1 MTSSNM
7 NFGPEWMRRFP
18 AKSASQA
25 GDLRLSSPLQEWAS
39 STSPAGAQPATPTSA
54 HPSNLPA
61 FSYSSVAAN
70 NTRAAAQANAMSSL
84 DPSADTPSDT
94 LNPFKYSKDF
104 MLSLFK
110 PVGVPIEFERHDYVT
125 SEEPLLPMASQ
136 PFTEQELKILSGSVN
151 SEVVRR
157 VPQSGDGGQER
168 SSGQRRE
175 SLSGHDH
182 SKDRDYGGRGD
193 RSDKGSHSR
202 SHDKFHGSGRSK
214 NLNNDDRH
222 HSHSNMGYG
231 SGGSMNNKRSEHN
244 VREEDGLWNSPV
256 KGNTTVGSFDANGV
270 FRIAAQDGEELGA
283 LSEKDD
289 SDHEAPTGNPAPGQ
303 QHDAGHKAVSL
314 ESGSTKI
321 SNASLRAPESGPN
334 GHPRV
339 TDKNSLPLEEK
350 LAGVA
355 VAEPQEAYPLT
366 SSVLNSI
373 DLDHEEDEFSPFGG
387 SGAIK
392 ANATAA
398 AAAATAAQAAPAAP
412 PTNNAPAE
420 LSSWL
425 YRDPTGS
432 IQGPF
437 RSEEMHEWYKGGF
450 FTLDLLVKREQDPT
464 FEPLVSLIR
473 RIGSEDRP
481 FLVAG
486 MVRPEVRPTLSL
498 PQRPNVGGYSQ
509 QGGWGGGLSAPTTPS
524 TPGFGVDR
532 LFMQQQQPQQP
543 QSQPQPQ
550 QGDMMNGGN
559 QQLPGQDPVGSFG
572 GYGAGLFARTP
583 GEAGMS
589 GSWSGDMFGRPG
601 MFPGAQMPMQGHYMD
616 QRLLGQQ
623 QHQQQLE
630 RQQYL
635 QMLQRQ
641 TQMQQMIHQQQFLA
655 AQQQY
660 GNDPHALAALLQQQQ
675 QQQRQLQLRQQQQLQ
690 QALFASAVSTPGGT
704 MMPWGGMGQP
714 SSPWSTSIIQSNND
728 NYFDYNKGGAVPHSM
743 QQQQQQPQDL
753 RQEPMPQQPA
763 AEQQAHAE
771 QYQHHI
777 PEATEHAQGT
787 IETMAAGVD
796 NLNIQDEPQKEQEYT
811 QEQMKETLAAEESVA
826 AQTHEEEKE
835 TVEEAVEDVHE
846 KEEEQVVEE
855 VTSVPAVVKTE
866 ALKEKKE
873 EKEAAAVEQ
882 QKQQQEESVAKAA
895 VVVEEE
901 DKVEEP
907 AAVETSAPSSTTS
920 TPVPEPRVIKAS
932 PAPWAKTEETAA
944 AEKRGPTL
952 REIQEMEAKRSEA
965 QKAAER
971 QAAAAAIAAAAAS
984 SGSFLPG
991 VGGSPWQTA
1000 AAPKKKTLREIQ
1012 EEEASLQR
1020 QRTVAQASAAA
1031 AAAASSGALSL
1042 GASVPTPS
1050 ASTGLAAIVAGSKSY
1065 ADRIGPKPVSS
1076 TPSGPW
1082 SMAAASSA
1090 AAASVKSTPA
1100 AATTRHSASY
1110 SGSSAT
1116 TAAAR
1121 PVSIV
1126 AKTDNHGWTEV
1137 GRGGSQSSSQA
1148 TSPMVART
1156 TVVSSSSTSNN
1167 NNKAVSTTNSN
1178 EPRAP
1183 SDEFLRWCRQALSG
1197 LHDVVLDDFIQMLLS
1212 FPLNPD
1218 PMTVEIIQDSI
1229 YANSKSLDGR
1239 RFADEF
1245 IRRRKADAFPSG
1257 SAGAGAGG
1265 VGGAGAGGAS
1275 AGSNAHDNSFK
1286 VVTKKGKKK
1295 GTA

>member
-18 AKSASQA
+18 AKSSSQA

-54 HPSNLPA
+54 QSSNLPA

-70 NTRAAAQANAMSSL
+70 NTRAAAQANALSSL
-84 DPSADTPSDT
+84 DPSVDMPSDT

-125 SEEPLLPMASQ
+125 SEDSLMPMASQ

-157 VPQSGDGGQER
+157 APQSGDGGQER
-168 SSGQRRE
+168 GSGQRRE

-182 SKDRDYGGRGD
+182 SKDRDYGVRGD

-202 SHDKFHGSGRSK
+202 SHDKFHGSGRSR

-222 HSHSNMGYG
+222 HSHGSSGYGG
-231 SGGSMNNKRSEHN
+231 SGGSMHSKRAEHS

-270 FRIAAQDGEELGA
+270 FRIAALDGEELGA

-289 SDHEAPTGNPAPGQ
+289 SDHEATGNSAIGQ
-303 QHDAGHKAVSL
+303 QHDSSHQAHSL
-314 ESGSTKI
+314 ESGSSKAT
-321 SNASLRAPESGPN
+321 ASIRASEAGSN
-334 GHPRV
+334 GHSRAAV
-339 TDKNSLPLEEK
+339 KDSLPLEKK
-350 LAGVA
+350 LAGA
-355 VAEPQEAYPLT
+355 AATEPQENYPLP

-373 DLDHEEDEFSPFGG
+373 DMDHEEDEFSPFGG

-392 ANATAA
+392 STATAPV
-398 AAAATAAQAAPAAP
+398 QPAPAAS

-420 LSSWL
+420 LCNWL

-437 RSEEMHEWYKGGF
+437 RSEEMHEWHQGGF
-450 FTLDLLVKREQDPT
+450 FTMDLLVKREQDPT
-464 FEPLVSLIR
+464 FEPLGSLIR
-473 RIGSEDRP
+473 RVGSDDRP

-486 MVRPEVRPTLSL
+486 MARQEIRPTLSL
-498 PQRPNVGGYSQ
+498 PQRPAVGGYNQ
-509 QGGWGGGLSAPTTPS
+509 QGNWGGLSAPTTPS

-532 LFMQQQQPQQP
+532 LFMQQQQQQ
-543 QSQPQPQ
+543 QQ

-559 QQLPGQDPVGSFG
+559 QQLPGQDPTGSFG
-572 GYGAGLFARTP
+572 GFGAGLFARTP
-583 GEAGMS
+583 GETGM
-589 GSWSGDMFGRPG
+589 GWGGEIFGRPG
-601 MFPGAQMPMQGHYMD
+601 MFPGGQMPMQGHYMD
-616 QRLLGQQ
+616 QRLLSQ
-623 QHQQQLE
+623 QQQLE

-641 TQMQQMIHQQQFLA
+641 TQMQQMIHQQQFMA
-655 AQQQY
+655 AQQQF
-660 GNDPHALAALLQQQQ
+660 GNDPHALSALLQQQQ

-690 QALFASAVSTPGGT
+690 QAFFASAVSTPGGT

-714 SSPWSTSIIQSNND
+714 SSPWSSSIIQPNND
-728 NYFDYNKGGAVPHSM
+728 NYFDYNKGGVAPVPHSM
-743 QQQQQQPQDL
+743 QQQQLLPQDL
-753 RQEPMPQQPA
+753 RQEPMPQQPV
-763 AEQQAHAE
+763 AEQQAPVE
-771 QYQHHI
+771 QQYQHQT
-777 PEATEHAQGT
+777 PEETEQAENT
-787 IETMAAGVD
+787 VDTVAEGVD
-796 NLNIQDEPQKEQEYT
+796 NLNIQDKAPKEQEHPAT
-811 QEQMKETLAAEESVA
+811 ASVPEEQVKETIVAEEPVAAQAPADMQPQEEVAAEEAVEEP
-826 AQTHEEEKE
+826 QEEEKE
-835 TVEEAVEDVHE
+835 
-846 KEEEQVVEE
+846 EEEQTVEE
-855 VTSVPAVVKTE
+855 VTSAPAVAKVEDSK
-866 ALKEKKE
+866 KDKE
-873 EKEAAAVEQ
+873 EETTE
-882 QKQQQEESVAKAA
+882 QEEEEPVAETA
-895 VVVEEE
+895 VVE
-901 DKVEEP
+901 DKVEETP
-907 AAVETSAPSSTTS
+907 AETSTPSSTTS

-932 PAPWAKTEETAA
+932 PAPWAKTEETT
-944 AEKRGPTL
+944 EKRGPTL

-971 QAAAAAIAAAAAS
+971 QAAAAAIAAAAVSTA
-984 SGSFLPG
+984 SFLPG
-991 VGGSPWQTA
+991 SGGSPWQTA

-1012 EEEASLQR
+1012 EEEAALQR
-1020 QRTVAQASAAA
+1020 QRAAAQANAAA
-1031 AAAASSGALSL
+1031 AAAGAGSSGAM
-1042 GASVPTPS
+1042 AAAPS
-1050 ASTGLAAIVAGSKSY
+1050 ASTGLAAIVAGNTGAKSY
-1065 ADRIGPKPVSS
+1065 ADRIGPKPAS

-1082 SMAAASSA
+1082 SMAAASSP
-1090 AAASVKSTPA
+1090 AAASIKSTSAARPA
-1100 AATTRHSASY
+1100 AYA
-1110 SGSSAT
+1110 SSA
-1116 TAAAR
+1116 AAAR
-1121 PVSIV
+1121 PSS
-1126 AKTDNHGWTEV
+1126 ASSKTDNHGWTEV
-1137 GRGGSQSSSQA
+1137 GRGGSQPSSQA
-1148 TSPMVART
+1148 ASPSVSRST
-1156 TVVSSSSTSNN
+1156 IVSSSNNSN
-1167 NNKAVSTTNSN
+1167 KVLSSVSANSN
-1178 EPRAP
+1178 EPRGP
-1183 SDEFLRWCRQALSG
+1183 SDEFMRWCRQALSG

-1245 IRRRKADAFPSG
+1245 IRRRKADAASNG
-1257 SAGAGAGG
+1257 AGAGA
-1265 VGGAGAGGAS
+1265 GGAGAGGAM
-1275 AGSNAHDNSFK
+1275 AGSNAGLGHLHDNSFK